1 MNKLKALS
9 ILALTSLILVGCESS
24 TTTNYT
30 DSAAL
35 SSRSTGLAV
44 QEIAYEADSLA
55 YTSDNIIKEAN
66 ISIETVNYTED
77 KQLIEDTIKSNN
89 AKVMSLNESTGTGYQ
104 PYGTLESN
112 KSYYNANYTVKIDSD
127 KLEGFVEELAKVGHV
142 LHKNLGSEDV
152 TETVTDLDS
161 RIETLDARIAK
172 LTELLEQAETMED
185 VITLEERIDDA
196 IASKE
201 DLLGEQGDIQN
212 KINESTVYIYLNE
225 VAILQDG
232 YTQNESFTGRIADA
246 FTQSWGRFKVLSQEI
261 IVSIVLNL
269 PIILIVLAFVA
280 VIGFLS
286 RVLRKRKSTKQT
298 KDTKSTEDNKE
309 I

>member
-1 MNKLKALS
+1 M
-9 ILALTSLILVGCESS
+9 LALTSLILVGCESS
-24 TTTNYT
+24 TTNYT
-30 DSAAL
+30 DSVAL
-35 SSRSTGLAV
+35 SSRSSGLV
-44 QEIAYEADSLA
+44 VPEFAYEEDSLA

-66 ISIETVNYTED
+66 ISIETVNYIED
-77 KQLIEDTIKSNN
+77 KQLIEGTIKSNN
-89 AKVMSLNESTGTGYQ
+89 AKLMSLNESRGTDYI
-104 PYGTLESN
+104 PYNTLESN

-142 LHKNLGSEDV
+142 LNKNLGSEDV

-172 LTELLEQAETMED
+172 LTELLDRAETMED

-246 FTQSWGRFKVLSQEI
+246 FTKSWGRFKVLSQEI
-261 IVSIVLNL
+261 IVSLVLNL
-269 PIILIVLAFVA
+269 PIILIALAFVA
-280 VIGFLS
+280 LVGFLS
-286 RVLRKRKSTKQT
+286 RVLRKRKSTKDTQDT
-298 KDTKSTEDNKE
+298 QDTKEIQNKE

>member
-9 ILALTSLILVGCESS
+9 ILALTSLVLVGCESS

-30 DSAAL
+30 DSVAL
-35 SSRSTGLAV
+35 SNRSTGLAV

-77 KQLIEDTIKSNN
+77 KQLIEDTIKANN
-89 AKVMSLNESTGTGYQ
+89 ARVMSLNESTGTNYI
-104 PYGTLESN
+104 PYNTLESN

-172 LTELLEQAETMED
+172 LTELLERAETMED

-225 VAILQDG
+225 VAVLQDG
-232 YTQNESFTGRIADA
+232 YTQNESFTGRITEA
-246 FTQSWGRFKVLSQEI
+246 FTKSWGRFKVLSQEI
-261 IVSIVLNL
+261 IVSLVLNL
-269 PIILIVLAFVA
+269 PIILIALAFVA
-280 VIGFLS
+280 LIGFLS

-298 KDTKSTEDNKE
+298 KDNKE
-309 I
+309 IQNKEI

>member
-30 DSAAL
+30 DSVAL
-35 SSRSTGLAV
+35 SSRSTGLEV
-44 QEIAYEADSLA
+44 QEFAYETDSLA

-77 KQLIEDTIKSNN
+77 KKLIEDIIKSNN
-89 AKVMSLNESTGTGYQ
+89 VKVMSLNESTGTVFQ

-112 KSYYNANYTVKIDSD
+112 KSYYNANYTVKIDSNN
-127 KLEGFVEELAKVGHV
+127 LEGFVEELSKVGHV
-142 LHKNLGSEDV
+142 LNKNIGSEDV
-152 TETVTDLDS
+152 TETVTDLES

-201 DLLGEQGDIQN
+201 ELLGEQGDIQN

-246 FTQSWGRFKVLSQEI
+246 FTQSWGRFKLLTQEI
-261 IVSIVLNL
+261 IVSLVLNL
-269 PIILIVLAFVA
+269 PIIIVVLAL
-280 VIGFLS
+280 IGL
-286 RVLRKRKSTKQT
+286 VGYLRRFIRNRKITKQNKDNQNDKSQT
-298 KDTKSTEDNKE
+298 K
-309 I
+309 